1 VTWLPNPTVTL
12 GTVDVS
18 ASAVGQVSVRRGR
31 DSVYA
36 QADAGYASVELIDPD
51 LSMLEV
57 GESLTVALDN
67 SAGSA
72 VTVFTGLV
80 SDWRLGVRQRFEG
93 DPVTVV
99 SLQGVGPLAKM
110 SRRQGL
116 TAGRPVEDDG
126 ERVAAAVSSGL
137 GMPWEETPAYA
148 WSAVGTAVTW
158 ASFDPNVDLSLIDT
172 GSFDLVALEAQ
183 DGGYG
188 VLSVAQDAAFSGQGI
203 LYETADGF
211 IGYANRDARPDS
223 LGSALAV
230 PVANVA
236 ADSLLVSSSLADVA
250 NRVFVSY
257 GTASAAEKVDD
268 TWSIIEYGVQAQT
281 FSTGLSAQG
290 DANIWADDYL
300 LRHASPRV
308 ELESV
313 TVNLLSVGTA
323 LRDSLLTI
331 NTNDPLELTGV
342 PNNVL
347 LEDFLG
353 FVEGVEIT
361 ADRFRANLNLFI
373 SDAALSVGGTRWG
386 QVSAT
391 LAWSAVGSAVIWSA
405 YDA

>member
-1 VTWLPNPTVTL
+1 
-12 GTVDVS
+12 VDVS

-57 GESLTVALDN
+57 GEGLSVALDD
-67 SAGSA
+67 SAGDP

-99 SLQGVGPLAKM
+99 SLQAVGPLAKM

-116 TAGRPVEDDG
+116 TGGRPVEDDG
-126 ERVAAAVSSGL
+126 ERVAAAVSQGL
-137 GMPWEETPAYA
+137 GLAWEETPFYD
-148 WSAVGTAVTW
+148 WDAVGTAVTW
-158 ASFDPNVDLSLIDT
+158 ATFDPDVDLTLIDT
-172 GSFDLVALEAQ
+172 GSFDLVALPAA

-203 LYETADGF
+203 LYETAGGL

-223 LGSALAV
+223 LGSALSV
-230 PVANVA
+230 PVAQVA

-250 NRVFVSY
+250 NRVFVSW
-257 GTASAAEKVDD
+257 GTASDAEKVDD
-268 TWSIIEYGVQAQT
+268 TWSIIEYGVQSQT
-281 FSTGLSAQG
+281 FSTQLADET
-290 DANIWADDYL
+290 DANVWADDYL

-308 ELESV
+308 ELPSV
-313 TVNLLSVGTA
+313 TINLLSVGTA

-331 NTNDPLELTGV
+331 NTNDPLALTGV

-347 LEDFLG
+347 LDDFLG

-361 ADRFRANLNLFI
+361 ADRFRADLNLFI
-373 SDAALSVGGTRWG
+373 SDSTLSVGGTRWG

-391 LAWSAVGSAVIWSA
+391 LAWSSVGSAVIWSA